1 MGKKDSFIT
10 NRKRSQQKKKEK
22 FEKFGKCTSKHVR
35 EYENLLL
42 KKKLIKKENK

>member
-10 NRKRSQQKKKEK
+10 NRKRSHQKKKEK
-22 FEKFGKCTSKHVR
+22 YEKFGKCTSKHVR

-42 KKKLIKKENK
+42 KKSNKKRK